1 MRALILHCL
10 HRPDCTVEFFS
21 AIQGLYAGRNFFDVV
36 SPPILVDLQP
46 LGAGVWMYVG
56 AYRRRCGGGQ
66 LSVGKVHEQMLQVTG
81 VGATKAKLVN
91 SMLESVSAIGIQG
104 RSAAMLND
112 IDPKQAHE
120 QVEAVGKTLK
130 TYAQLEATLA
140 QTLSHKPPHWPTRRR
155 AARAPWAACWSCWP
169 LHWAR

>member
-1 MRALILHCL
+1 MPGATSSTSSPLQSLSISSRLGLGFGCMLVLI
-10 HRPDCTVEFFS
+10 V
-21 AIQGLYAGRNFFDVV
+21 AVA
-36 SPPILVDLQP
+36 
-46 LGAGVWMYVG
+46 
-56 AYRRRCGGGQ
+56 GGGQ

-169 LHWAR
+169 LRWAR

>member
-1 MRALILHCL
+1 MPAATSSTSSPLQSLSISSRLGLGFGCMLVLI
-10 HRPDCTVEFFS
+10 V
-21 AIQGLYAGRNFFDVV
+21 AV
-36 SPPILVDLQP
+36 
-46 LGAGVWMYVG
+46 AGV
-56 AYRRRCGGGQ
+56 GQ
-66 LSVGKVHEQMLQVTG
+66 LSVGKVHEQMLQITG

-169 LHWAR
+169 LRWAR

>member
-1 MRALILHCL
+1 MPAATSSTSSPLQSLSISSRLALGFGCM
-10 HRPDCTVEFFS
+10 
-21 AIQGLYAGRNFFDVV
+21 
-36 SPPILVDLQP
+36 LVLIVAV
-46 LGAGVWMYVG
+46 AGV
-56 AYRRRCGGGQ
+56 GQ

-130 TYAQLEATLA
+130 SYAQLEATLA

>member
-1 MRALILHCL
+1 MQRAPSLSSLSISTRLGLGFGCML
-10 HRPDCTVEFFS
+10 VLLL
-21 AIQGLYAGRNFFDVV
+21 AIA
-36 SPPILVDLQP
+36 
-46 LGAGVWMYVG
+46 AVG
-56 AYRRRCGGGQ
+56 QWSGSR
-66 LSVGKVHEQMLQVTG
+66 VHEQMQQITG
-81 VGATKAKLVN
+81 TGAAKARLLS
-91 SMLESVSAIGIQG
+91 SMRESVSAMGIQS

-130 TYAQLEATLA
+130 SYAQLEATLA

>member
-1 MRALILHCL
+1 MPAATSSTSSPLQSLSISSRLGLGFGCMLVLI
-10 HRPDCTVEFFS
+10 V
-21 AIQGLYAGRNFFDVV
+21 AV
-36 SPPILVDLQP
+36 
-46 LGAGVWMYVG
+46 AGV
-56 AYRRRCGGGQ
+56 GQ

-169 LHWAR
+169 LRWAR

>member
-1 MRALILHCL
+1 MPAATSSTSSPLQSLSISSRLGLGFGCMLVLI
-10 HRPDCTVEFFS
+10 V
-21 AIQGLYAGRNFFDVV
+21 AV
-36 SPPILVDLQP
+36 
-46 LGAGVWMYVG
+46 AGV
-56 AYRRRCGGGQ
+56 GQ

-130 TYAQLEATLA
+130 SYAQLEATLA

-169 LHWAR
+169 LHWAP

>member
-1 MRALILHCL
+1 MPAATSSTSSPLQSLSISSRLALGFGCM
-10 HRPDCTVEFFS
+10 
-21 AIQGLYAGRNFFDVV
+21 
-36 SPPILVDLQP
+36 LVLIVAV
-46 LGAGVWMYVG
+46 AGV
-56 AYRRRCGGGQ
+56 GQ

-130 TYAQLEATLA
+130 SYAQLEATLA

-169 LHWAR
+169 LRWAR

>member
-1 MRALILHCL
+1 MPAATSSTSSPLQSLSISSRLALGFGCM
-10 HRPDCTVEFFS
+10 
-21 AIQGLYAGRNFFDVV
+21 
-36 SPPILVDLQP
+36 LVLIVAV
-46 LGAGVWMYVG
+46 AGV
-56 AYRRRCGGGQ
+56 GQ

>member
-1 MRALILHCL
+1 MPAATSSTSSPLQSLSISSRLALGFGCM
-10 HRPDCTVEFFS
+10 
-21 AIQGLYAGRNFFDVV
+21 
-36 SPPILVDLQP
+36 LVLIVAV
-46 LGAGVWMYVG
+46 AGV
-56 AYRRRCGGGQ
+56 GQ
-66 LSVGKVHEQMLQVTG
+66 LSVGKVHEQMLQITG

-130 TYAQLEATLA
+130 SYAQLEATLA

-169 LHWAR
+169 LRWAR

>member
-1 MRALILHCL
+1 MPAATSSTSSPLQSLSISSRLALGFGCMLVLI
-10 HRPDCTVEFFS
+10 V
-21 AIQGLYAGRNFFDVV
+21 AVAVV
-36 SPPILVDLQP
+36 
-46 LGAGVWMYVG
+46 
-56 AYRRRCGGGQ
+56 GQ
-66 LSVGKVHEQMLQVTG
+66 LSVGKVHEQMLQITG

-130 TYAQLEATLA
+130 SYAQLEATLA

-169 LHWAR
+169 LRWAR